1 MKVRV
6 VVFPGTNCDQDI
18 VHLYQK
24 LLGCSVKVVWH
35 RDTDLN
41 GSPDLVIIPGG
52 FSYGDYLRAGALA
65 RVSPIM
71 HEVRAF
77 AQRGGSVIGVCNG
90 FQILCECGLLP
101 GVLLQNVGMRFLSR
115 FVSLR
120 VESSDT
126 PMTKDIA
133 PGTVVR
139 CPIAHFEGNY
149 FVGSDQL
156 KEIEDQDQIIFRYCR
171 ADGSVDPKDL
181 ESNPNGSISAIAGV
195 SSKGRNV
202 VGLMPHPERS
212 VEGTVGGEGAESGRI
227 LFSSLGGVKQGFK
240 KAS

>member
-6 VVFPGTNCDQDI
+6 VVFPGTNCDQDV
-18 VHLYQK
+18 VHLYQN

-35 RDTDLN
+35 RDTDLK

-71 HEVRAF
+71 HEVRTF
-77 AQRGGSVIGVCNG
+77 AQKGGSVIGVCNG
-90 FQILCECGLLP
+90 FQILCETGLLP

-120 VESSDT
+120 VESDNT
-126 PMTKDIA
+126 PMTNGIT
-133 PGTVVR
+133 PGTVIR

-149 FVGSDQL
+149 FVSGDQL
-156 KEIEDQDQIIFRYCR
+156 KEIQDQDQIIFRYCR
-171 ADGSVDPKDL
+171 ADGSVDPQDL

-195 SSKGRNV
+195 CSRGRNV

-212 VEGTVGGEGAESGRI
+212 VEGAIGGEGSESGRI
-227 LFSSLGGVKQGFK
+227 LFSSLDGVKQRFK